1 MVPNRVGAPAVP
13 GRVEAPAGSG
23 RAGVPERPG
32 RPVGGGSQMHT
43 KNSAKRLTAAV
54 AEACRHAKLRPIRF
68 HDLRHVYASH
78 FVMNGGRPAHP
89 PAGILGHS
97 TPTMFAS
104 EVYSHLA
111 PSRLVKE
118 SDRVRGRHQP
128 FVGSPRRGSPEPTIA
143 PDLARVRGT
152 TAPSESLG
160 RPPWEATS
168 VGVGWSDLRA
178 SPLASQGHCAITRVR

>member
-1 MVPNRVGAPAVP
+1 
-13 GRVEAPAGSG
+13 
-23 RAGVPERPG
+23 
-32 RPVGGGSQMHT
+32 MHT

-78 FVMNGGRPAHP
+78 FVMNGGDLLTLQR
-89 PAGILGHS
+89 ILGHS
-97 TPTMFAS
+97 TPTITS

-111 PSRLVKE
+111 PSHLVKE